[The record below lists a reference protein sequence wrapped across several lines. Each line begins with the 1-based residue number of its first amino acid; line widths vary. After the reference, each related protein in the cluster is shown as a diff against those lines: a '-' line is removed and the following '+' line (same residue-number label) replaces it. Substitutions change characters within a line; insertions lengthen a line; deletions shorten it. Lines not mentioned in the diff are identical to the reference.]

1 MPCCRRL
8 PGCLDHLHGSRPCVA
23 QGIELPV
30 FCTFGDEKLGQ
41 RINYFP
47 LSEHLALEVN
57 ASAGYTITFARDDD
71 VIPAPFRLNR
81 RPTRVRS
88 VLRPLREIKEVLCR
102 NLQRGLL
109 ARNRLR
115 KQMLRRQDV
124 RLRLL
129 HIVPLLVESCG
140 CDLLGS
146 FGLTRLLQGLLLQG

>member
-8 PGCLDHLHGSRPCVA
+8 PGCLDHLHGSRPCAA
-23 QGIELPV
+23 QRIELPV
-30 FCTFGDEKLGQ
+30 FCTFGDEELGQ
-41 RINYFP
+41 RINHFP
-47 LSEHLALEVN
+47 LSEHLALKVD
-57 ASAGYTITFARDDD
+57 ASAGYTITFTRDDD

-81 RPTRVRS
+81 CPAGVGSVFRPF
-88 VLRPLREIKEVLCR
+88 REIKEVLCR

-115 KQMLRRQDV
+115 KQMFRRQDV

-129 HIVPLLVESCG
+129 YIVPLLVESCG

-146 FGLTRLLQGLLLQG
+146 FGLVRLL